1 MLPLPCPALMVDI
14 TNQPLLFFL
23 LNLKFLLNA
32 VLQAATINSL
42 ELARKIE
49 GHPRTKLD
57 LIIVWTGVEEGQ
69 AQGGTQGQCHCAS
82 ESSFPLSCPGEQ
94 EEPRE
99 TAQIPPLVWGGDPSR
114 GSELCSRSVLKVS
127 GLVTTPG

>member
-1 MLPLPCPALMVDI
+1 MVDI

-32 VLQAATINSL
+32 VLQAAPINSL

-69 AQGGTQGQCHCAS
+69 AQGGTQGQCHCFGVF
-82 ESSFPLSCPGEQ
+82 SFVLSGRAGGTQRDCPDPTPGGGWGPLMGL
-94 EEPRE
+94 R
-99 TAQIPPLVWGGDPSR
+99 A
-114 GSELCSRSVLKVS
+114 VLKVS
-127 GLVTTPG
+127 PQGFQAGHNPG